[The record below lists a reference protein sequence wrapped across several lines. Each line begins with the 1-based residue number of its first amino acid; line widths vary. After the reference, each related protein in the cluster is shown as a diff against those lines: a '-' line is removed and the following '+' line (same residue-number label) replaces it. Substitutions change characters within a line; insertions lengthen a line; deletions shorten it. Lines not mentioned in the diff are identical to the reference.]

1 MLLFVDCP
9 EIMGA
14 SHLKTNEI
22 DKTATLGEKNLTRSV
37 EDVAAS
43 RRP

>member
-14 SHLKTNEI
+14 SHLKTFEL
-22 DKTATLGEKNLTRSV
+22 DKTATPGEKNLTCSV
-37 EDVAAS
+37 ENVAAP
-43 RRP
+43 R